1 MCSTLVS
8 SLLFFQTHHAWSAH
22 NLLPDYL
29 NHPNAGHFKLILK
42 NNNWITPLPD
52 DPSLLLF
59 HAAQA
64 YNAAETDMAEQRT
77 VEAAANVSCASLSAI
92 LTVMPRVWQACALL
106 YKQSLFKQKPL
117 SVEKLHSLGETTD
130 QVCERTFFVSCSAD
144 QPLILST
151 FSSSP
156 RGLPRLWP
164 SSPPSLPLT
173 AACSVW
179 ILRIL

>member
-77 VEAAANVSCASLSAI
+77 VEAAAKQGTLSSVSASSMGYDSITLAWAQLAS
-92 LTVMPRVWQACALL
+92 
-106 YKQSLFKQKPL
+106 SLP
-117 SVEKLHSLGETTD
+117 V
-130 QVCERTFFVSCSAD
+130 
-144 QPLILST
+144 LIRENAR
-151 FSSSP
+151 P
-156 RGLPRLWP
+156 ARYRPP
-164 SSPPSLPLT
+164 SSTGSSLWSIECRSARKLFQ
-173 AACSVW
+173 SVRPHPV
-179 ILRIL
+179 LYQRPYPGA